1 MEYLEYFFN
10 FIFYIITIRL
20 IWYLML
26 LNQKSN
32 VTAFTL
38 YQLNMENTRQ
48 FKRFDLFVGRKRD
61 EVSLFNVI
69 VCPTLILLSIALQ
82 YDDLEIVVRK
92 HTRKRSSENFLS
104 LMDMEYDDNEKS
116 VCLRSSF

>member
-69 VCPTLILLSIALQ
+69 VCPTLILLSITLQ